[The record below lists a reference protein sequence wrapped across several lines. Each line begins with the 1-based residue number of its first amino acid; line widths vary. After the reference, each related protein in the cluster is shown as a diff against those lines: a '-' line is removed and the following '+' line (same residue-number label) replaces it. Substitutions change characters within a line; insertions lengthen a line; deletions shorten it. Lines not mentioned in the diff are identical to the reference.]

1 MPSDTLQLLQNLLLS
16 LNIPINPPSLSSIPP
31 TLILLTLESI
41 LQQKLDIPEE
51 LRRCNKVE
59 DEIGLIK
66 CLLGILA
73 DDLLNIDLSLI
84 DPLKV
89 LQGREREMEVVV
101 MAVIVVAKRNGIVV
115 TTSRGRRIGDGSRSM
130 KSANEDYIS
139 FTYDNGYD
147 NDRSGLPEPLKP
159 DRSFSSPI
167 DTPQDVFVVPPQGND
182 RGDMYSDSQEML
194 YAKENHDD
202 TNYNDNDISK
212 ISNEFDPYLTPVHD
226 TFPRDISQEGGN
238 HADHEGI
245 LNDRRERDV
254 PLKQSYS
261 STTSAS
267 SSISGKTV
275 LQYMIEEFG
284 LEPG

>member
-1 MPSDTLQLLQNLLLS
+1 MPSDTLQLLQNLLLTLS
-16 LNIPINPPSLSSIPP
+16 IPINPPSLSSIPP
-31 TLILLTLESI
+31 TLILLTLEAI
-41 LQQKLDIPEE
+41 LQQKLDIPEK

-89 LQGREREMEVVV
+89 LTGREKEMEVVV
-101 MAVIVVAKRNGIVV
+101 MAVIVVAKRNGIAV

-139 FTYDNGYD
+139 FAYDNGYD

-167 DTPQDVFVVPPQGND
+167 DTPQDIFVAPPQGRD
-182 RGDMYSDSQEML
+182 RGDIYTDSQEML

-202 TNYNDNDISK
+202 TNHNDNDISK

-226 TFPRDISQEGGN
+226 TFPRGLSQEDGSHDG
-238 HADHEGI
+238 HENI
-245 LNDRRERDV
+245 LNDGRERDV
-254 PLKQSYS
+254 YLKQSYS
-261 STTSAS
+261 STISAS

-275 LQYMIEEFG
+275 LQYMIEVFG

>member
-1 MPSDTLQLLQNLLLS
+1 MPSDTLLLFQTLLS
-16 LNIPINPPSLSSIPP
+16 TLEIPINPPSLSSIPP

-41 LQQKLDIPEE
+41 LQQKLDISEE
-51 LRRCNKVE
+51 LRKCNKVE
-59 DEIGLIK
+59 DEIRLIK

-89 LQGREREMEVVV
+89 IQGREREMEVVV
-101 MAVIVVAKRNGIVV
+101 MAVIVVAKRNGINI
-115 TTSRGRRIGDGSRSM
+115 TTSRRKMTGDDSRSM
-130 KSANEDYIS
+130 RSANEDYIS

-159 DRSFSSPI
+159 DRSFSSPV
-167 DTPQDVFVVPPQGND
+167 DTPQNVFVVSPQGHD
-182 RGDMYSDSQEML
+182 RSDMYSDSQEML
-194 YAKENHDD
+194 YDKEIYGD

-212 ISNEFDPYLTPVHD
+212 TSDEFDPYLTPIHD
-226 TFPRDISQEGGN
+226 RSPRGISQEDGN
-238 HADHEGI
+238 HDDHESI
-245 LNDRRERDV
+245 LNARRERDES
-254 PLKQSYS
+254 LKQSYS